1 MDNSSHNYILSSF
14 HSVRNLPSWFN
25 TSWLPHNHRHERIAT
40 GTPSMGMAILTTQ
53 MMEMHIQEA
62 PEIRGMQDC
71 SPVADKSNTGFIGWR
86 QKLGTWPRA

>member
-1 MDNSSHNYILSSF
+1 
-14 HSVRNLPSWFN
+14 
-25 TSWLPHNHRHERIAT
+25 
-40 GTPSMGMAILTTQ
+40 MGMAILTTQ